1 MKSDNWSSFS
11 PIVPNYIGFIRVRD
25 NEIRLSSTKTHIML
39 GTITIPA
46 AKITIINSVD
56 KEYSMTIKE

>member
-11 PIVPNYIGFIRVRD
+11 PNILNHIGFMRVRND
-25 NEIRLSSTKTHIML
+25 EIRLYSTKTHKTS
-39 GTITIPA
+39 GAKTIPA
-46 AKITIINSVD
+46 AKIAIINSVD